1 MRSSKINIRRCVF
14 RTPYRNDE
22 PAASWER
29 LFLCYTPTPIRLVG
43 GLVWGYTF
51 PMSITKTIESQIPE
65 AMRAK
70 DSVRL
75 NTLRGIKAACVNE
88 LVAKRRKPEETLT
101 DEETRAVI
109 KRLVNQRKDSILQF
123 RKGEREEL
131 AQAEEAELKVLEA
144 FLPEM
149 MGEGELRKIA
159 EGVKIKLGITDLPAP
174 SPEARQAGKS
184 KMGALIGAVMKETR
198 GRADGAAVK
207 SVVES
212 LLA

>member
-1 MRSSKINIRRCVF
+1 MSSILGIRDSMF
-14 RTPYRNDE
+14 N
-22 PAASWER
+22 
-29 LFLCYTPTPIRLVG
+29 
-43 GLVWGYTF
+43 
-51 PMSITKTIESQIPE
+51 PMPITKDIDAQIPE

-88 LVAKRRKPEETLT
+88 LVAKRRKPEGTLT

-109 KRLVNQRKDSILQF
+109 KRLVNQRKDSILHF
-123 RKGEREEL
+123 RKGGREEL

-149 MGEGELRKIA
+149 MGEEELRKIA
-159 EGVKIKLGITDLPAP
+159 EEVKTKLGVTD
-174 SPEARQAGKS
+174 KS
-184 KMGALIGAVMKETR
+184 KMGALIGAVMKETK